1 MPLIVRLTW
10 LRASGGILL
19 MFGFFGW
26 LYAITSGLDD
36 TIVQAR
42 IAVEFAEVGV
52 LGIFLM
58 LLSTILARS

>member
-1 MPLIVRLTW
+1 
-10 LRASGGILL
+10 